1 MILAIIGAIWLLL
14 TLLGVPIGIA
24 MIFVSMG
31 YFYWSGMGISFAA
44 SRMADGLNSFPMLAV
59 PFFILAAAILNSAG
73 ITHHL
78 FGFARALVGFVTG
91 GLGHVNVLASLFFSG
106 MSGSAIA
113 DAGGLGKMEIEAM
126 RKAGYDDEFAGSV
139 TAASSMIGPLVPPSI
154 TMVLYGVASNA
165 SIGKLF
171 LGGIIPGFMSAF
183 ALMVM
188 VWVIARRRDY
198 PRDPWVG
205 LPEVGRLFVKSLPAL
220 LTPAVIIGGIFSGY
234 FSPTEAAAITVL
246 YAIVIDLVFYRELT
260 FAKLWR
266 AIRETA
272 TTSAAIATIIA
283 GVSLLSFV
291 FAREQAPQQIANL
304 FLSVADDKWTFL
316 IAVNLMIFV
325 LGAFIESL
333 VILLVVV
340 PILVPVAL
348 GFGIDPIHFGII
360 VVLNLMISILTPPM
374 GMALFV
380 VAEVGKILSPARP
393 RDPAVVD
400 PAADRAGAGLHLPD
414 PRHRSSRS
422 ARPLTRGRAIGRV
435 PARGLRPAGDRR
447 TRRARSDAR

>member
-1 MILAIIGAIWLLL
+1 MILSAVIFGWLLL
-14 TLLGVPIGIA
+14 VLLNVPIGIA

-31 YFYWSGMGISFAA
+31 YFYYSGLGLSFATQ
-44 SRMADGLNSFPMLAV
+44 RMVDGLNSFPMLAV
-59 PFFILAAAILNSAG
+59 PLFILAAAILNSAG

-78 FGFARALVGFVTG
+78 FGFARALVGHITG

-106 MSGSAIA
+106 MSGSALA

-154 TMVLYGVASNA
+154 TMVLYGVISNT

-171 LGGIIPGFMSAF
+171 LGGIVPGVLCAG

-188 VWVIARRRDY
+188 VYLIARKRDY
-198 PRDPWVG
+198 PRDPVHKPAEIG
-205 LPEVGRLFVKSLPAL
+205 SLFIKSLPAL
-220 LTPAVIIGGIFSGY
+220 LTPIVIVGGIFSGY

-246 YAIVIDLVFYRELT
+246 YAILIDLVFYRELT
-260 FAKLWR
+260 SRRLWD
-266 AIRETA
+266 AICETVV
-272 TTSAAIATIIA
+272 TSSAIATIIA
-283 GVSLLSFV
+283 GVGLLGWV
-291 FAREQAPQQIANL
+291 LAREQAPQQIAQL
-304 FLSVADDKWTFL
+304 FLAIADGPVTFL

-333 VILLVVV
+333 VILLIVV

-348 GFGIDPIHFGII
+348 GFGVDPVHFGII

-380 VAEVGKILSPARP
+380 VAQVGEIPFQRLA
-393 RDPAVVD
+393 
-400 PAADRAGAGLHLPD
+400 
-414 PRHRSSRS
+414 
-422 ARPLTRGRAIGRV
+422 RAILPWLV
-435 PARGLRPAGDRR
+435 PPIVVLILVCVFPILATGLPSLMD
-447 TRRARSDAR
+447 